1 MFSSVSKFCTE
12 GREDHSVP
20 SKLEGAL
27 LISVDSFPYFM
38 LVAFE
43 AGGPVRA
50 LFLLLTFPLLW
61 LLNKIYSDET
71 MALRVMIFTT
81 FLGLKVTDVKAVAKA
96 VLPRF
101 YLEDLHENAYKAF
114 SSCRGKKAE
123 DPLKNCL
130 GLVAAPAVVARVQQY
145 EAIRATLGDGN
156 MIDVGIADTA
166 LTSHPYVLLCK
177 EVYFVPVEEKAPSL
191 PRKDYSK
198 PLIFHDGRA
207 VVRPTPL
214 NALAVLLWV
223 PMGVILAIT
232 RLSVGKLLP
241 YKLGLMAAAAT
252 GLKIRAKLPPPV
264 GADQTSETTHTPYTR
279 CTCDSCDP
287 GFHTAPFLG
296 GYSTKSRPN
305 NQTCNTL
312 YVCSHRTLIDPV
324 IVASALQRHVTA
336 VTYSVSRVSE
346 LLSPIRTVRLRR
358 DRADDGATMRGL
370 LMQGDL
376 VVCPEGT
383 TCREPYLLRF
393 SPLFA
398 EIADVIVPVD
408 VSANA
413 TMFHGTTVR
422 GYKWL
427 DSFFFL
433 MNPNPHYHLQF
444 LDKVAGVRTCESLGK
459 SSYDIANQV
468 QQMIGRAL
476 GFQCTN
482 FTRRDK
488 YRTLAGNDGVGK
500 AKEVV
505 ESNTPHVCSI

>member
-1 MFSSVSKFCTE
+1 
-12 GREDHSVP
+12 
-20 SKLEGAL
+20 
-27 LISVDSFPYFM
+27 
-38 LVAFE
+38 
-43 AGGPVRA
+43 
-50 LFLLLTFPLLW
+50 
-61 LLNKIYSDET
+61 

-177 EVYFVPVEEKAPSL
+177 LQEVYFVPVEEKAPSL

-252 GLKIRAKLPPPV
+252 GLKIRAKLPPP
-264 GADQTSETTHTPYTR
+264 
-279 CTCDSCDP
+279 
-287 GFHTAPFLG
+287 
-296 GYSTKSRPN
+296 SRPN